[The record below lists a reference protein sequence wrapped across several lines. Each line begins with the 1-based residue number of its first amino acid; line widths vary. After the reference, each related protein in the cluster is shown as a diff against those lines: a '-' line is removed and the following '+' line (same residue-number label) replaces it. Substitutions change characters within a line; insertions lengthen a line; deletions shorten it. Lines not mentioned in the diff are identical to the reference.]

1 MIVFW
6 CDFNSREDKI
16 ARSYLTAGQ
25 TERYARLSR
34 PIRARQYLY
43 SRVFYNQL
51 INRLEATDYDE
62 DFRPGLP
69 HRPIQT
75 KTGPVYTSLTHS
87 DHYFAL
93 ALSRF
98 AVAVDMEVM
107 VERDFKNLAPLFN
120 HPNHRNEELA
130 DADAFYRAWCEAECR
145 EKLHLAS
152 IDEKQYRM
160 LSEKL
165 RADSPVRLCALYDAR
180 ESARVIRLDNIL
192 TDQWERQL

>member
-6 CDFNSREDKI
+6 CDFDSWEDKKGE
-16 ARSYLTAGQ
+16 ALLTPEQ
-25 TERYARLSR
+25 TKRYSHFTR

-43 SRVFYNQL
+43 SRVFYNRL
-51 INRLEATDYDE
+51 IARLQATDYDE

-75 KTGPVYTSLTHS
+75 ETGPIYTSLTHS

-98 AVAVDMEVM
+98 SVAVDMEVM
-107 VERDFKNLAPLFN
+107 VERDFKNLASFFE
-120 HPNHRNEELA
+120 HPNTRHEELA
-130 DADAFYRAWCEAECR
+130 DADAFYCAWCEAECR
-145 EKLHLAS
+145 EKLHSAF
-152 IDEKQYRM
+152 IDLKQYRM

-165 RADSPVRLCALYDAR
+165 TGNPPVKLCALYDAR
-180 ESARVIRLDNIL
+180 ESARVIRINSIL
-192 TDQWERQL
+192 TDKWEGQI